1 MSVAIL
7 GQESCSMATFRHRE
21 VANSFIDMPQY
32 LGFLNSWHEAY
43 TGQWPGL
50 ETFLEPQ
57 KASSLRQVVPS
68 AVIRLH
74 ELLGIM
80 LDTGLQNCVVYPAKW
95 EAACISFAGKKG
107 IMSRAQDCR
116 HLGASFAT
124 HSYSCLSLLRIY
136 VQEDSRCSLSMAS
149 RKHPKTG
156 PFRKAMSFADQEV
169 MRTLA
174 AKVKLS
180 SSDAKQV
187 DPLPVARPT
196 SPSPAA
202 DESKTLADCL
212 VLDEDG
218 FPTIFSVALAEQ
230 NSKHDGFPTI
240 FSVALAEQNSK
251 HSRASSLGASSV
263 AMTSRASS
271 LAPTEFYD
279 EAGFPMVPDAAVPQE
294 TQQPETSQP
303 SVPLQVPVIRP
314 QPTKRRKAMEAN
326 AAATPTKRQ
335 PSAKSSH
342 KTGKK
347 PGSLL
352 KYGDEVILGFSFA
365 EAKDGRFEIIGRSAT
380 TKRIYIGTLR
390 NVAKMNIKKI
400 KDSFQELVHQKV
412 TAKMVVEKFDNF
424 RSSLAEAG

>member
-1 MSVAIL
+1 
-7 GQESCSMATFRHRE
+7 
-21 VANSFIDMPQY
+21 
-32 LGFLNSWHEAY
+32 
-43 TGQWPGL
+43 
-50 ETFLEPQ
+50 
-57 KASSLRQVVPS
+57 
-68 AVIRLH
+68 
-74 ELLGIM
+74 
-80 LDTGLQNCVVYPAKW
+80 
-95 EAACISFAGKKG
+95 
-107 IMSRAQDCR
+107 
-116 HLGASFAT
+116 
-124 HSYSCLSLLRIY
+124 
-136 VQEDSRCSLSMAS
+136 MAS

-174 AKVKLS
+174 AKVKLW

-230 NSKHDGFPTI
+230 NSKH
-240 FSVALAEQNSK
+240 
-251 HSRASSLGASSV
+251 SRASSLGASSV

-271 LAPTEFYD
+271 LAPTEFHD
-279 EAGFPMVPDAAVPQE
+279 EAGFPMVPDAAIPQE